1 MSAMTAPD
9 LTAPLAA
16 ELGLPAAAVARTVAL
31 LDAGDTIPFL
41 ARYRKE
47 QTGGL
52 DEVQLRALQDALGR
66 RRKLE
71 ARRAEV
77 REALEGQGQLTPE
90 LAAKLAAAD
99 KLAAVEDLYLP
110 FRPKRRTRAS
120 IARDRGLAP
129 LAALF
134 ARPPRETP
142 LEAARRFVDPAG
154 ARGSGEGGVP
164 TPEDALAGARDILA
178 EQVSEDP
185 EVRGRARNVS
195 LKDAIFTATKAPKA
209 EDPQGKYTQYY
220 KFQEPVARVQPHR
233 VLACDRGEAEGV
245 LRVGVD
251 LPEPRLLAFMRDKL
265 RVDAP
270 GWREEAE
277 AALADGLKRLLGP
290 AIERELRT
298 LLTEKAQAHAIGVF
312 AANLKALLLQP
323 PLAGKVVMGVDPGF
337 RTGCKVVVVDAQG
350 TPVDPGHVIYPHERS
365 SGRGNAPEGRD
376 AREGPQ
382 KQWDAALEKL
392 KDLIAKHAVD
402 VVAIGNGTAS
412 RETET
417 LVAEAIKGT
426 SAAYA
431 IVSEAGASVYSASEV
446 AREEF
451 PDLDATQR
459 GNVSIARR
467 LQDPLAELV
476 KIDPQAIGVG
486 LYQHDLDEKALAGT
500 LAGVVEDAVN
510 HVGVDLNTAS
520 ASLLGH
526 VAGLNGKVAKA
537 IVAHRQANGPFRK
550 RDELKQVKGLGDRT
564 YVQAA
569 GFLRIRGGADPLDAT
584 AIHPESYAATRKLL
598 AKLGIDPKDPK
609 LGDAIKARR
618 PGLDVPALAAELGL
632 GLPTL
637 TDVLA
642 DLEKPGRDPRDAAP
656 KPHLRQDVLK
666 LEDLKPGMRLTGTV
680 RNVVDFGAFVDVG
693 VKNDGLV
700 HVSELS
706 DRFVRH
712 ALEVVAVGDVIE
724 VEVMDV
730 DRQRG
735 RVSLS
740 RKRALQGA
748 KA

>member
-1 MSAMTAPD
+1 MSPMEPTD
-9 LTAPLAA
+9 LTAPLAK
-16 ELGLPAAAVARTVAL
+16 ELGLAPASVARTVAL
-31 LDAGDTIPFL
+31 FDGGDTIPFL

-52 DEVQLRALQDALGR
+52 DEVQLRALQEALGR
-66 RRKLE
+66 LRKLE
-71 ARRAEV
+71 ERRADVLASLQE
-77 REALEGQGQLTPE
+77 QGVLTPE
-90 LAAKLAAAD
+90 LRARLIAAD
-99 KLAAVEDLYLP
+99 RLQVVEDLYLP

-142 LEAARRFVDPAG
+142 GQAAQRFVDPAG
-154 ARGSGEGGVP
+154 ASGSGDGGVP
-164 TPEDALAGARDILA
+164 TVEDALAGARDILA
-178 EQVSEDP
+178 EEVSESP
-185 EVRGRARNVS
+185 EVRGRARTVS
-195 LKDAIFTATKAPKA
+195 MREAVLTAKKITKA
-209 EDPQGKYTQYY
+209 EDAQGKYTQYY
-220 KFQEPVARVQPHR
+220 DFKEPVARVAPHR
-233 VLACDRGEAEGV
+233 TLACDRGEAEGV

-251 LPEPRLLAFMRDKL
+251 LPEPRLLAFMRERL
-265 RVDAP
+265 PVQAP

-277 AALADGLKRLLGP
+277 LALADGLKRLLGP
-290 AIERELRT
+290 AIERDVRNA
-298 LLTEKAQAHAIGVF
+298 LTEKAQAHAIGVF
-312 AANLKALLLQP
+312 AANLKSLLLQP
-323 PLAGKVVMGVDPGF
+323 PLKGQVVMGIDPGF
-337 RTGCKVVVVDAQG
+337 RSGCKVVVVDATGRPLGQG
-350 TPVDPGHVIYPHERS
+350 LAIYPHE
-365 SGRGNAPEGRD
+365 
-376 AREGPQ
+376 PQ
-382 KQWDAALEKL
+382 KQWDQAIVTLRRQ
-392 KDLIAKHAVD
+392 IAEHGVT
-402 VVAIGNGTAS
+402 VIAIGNGTAS

-426 SAAYA
+426 PAAYT

-486 LYQHDLDEKALAGT
+486 LYQHDLDQKALAGT

-526 VAGLNGKVAKA
+526 VAGLNQKVAKA
-537 IVAHRQANGPFRK
+537 IVTHRQECGPFKR
-550 RDELKQVKGLGDRT
+550 RDELKKVKGLGDRT
-564 YVQAA
+564 FVQAA

-598 AKLGIDPKDPK
+598 ASLGLDPADPG
-609 LGDAIKARR
+609 LGAAVKARR
-618 PGLDVPALAAELGL
+618 PALDVNALAAELGL
-632 GLPTL
+632 GVPTL
-637 TDVLA
+637 TDILA
-642 DLEKPGRDPRDAAP
+642 DLEKPGRDPREALP
-656 KPHLRQDVLK
+656 RPHLRQDVLK

-706 DRFVRH
+706 DRFVRNP
-712 ALEVVAVGDVIE
+712 LEVVGVGDVIE
-724 VEVMDV
+724 VEVMEI

-740 RKRALQGA
+740 RKRALQGSQA
-748 KA
+748 

>member
-1 MSAMTAPD
+1 MEATD
-9 LTAPLAA
+9 LTVPLAQ
-16 ELGLPAAAVARTVAL
+16 ELGLPASSVARTIAL
-31 LDAGDTIPFL
+31 FDGGDTIPFL

-52 DEVQLRALQDALGR
+52 DEVQLRALQEALER
-66 RRKLE
+66 RRKLD
-71 ARRAEV
+71 ARRADVLASLKE
-77 REALEGQGQLTPE
+77 QGVLTPE
-90 LAAKLAAAD
+90 LERKLAAAD
-99 KLAAVEDLYLP
+99 KLATIEDLYLP

-129 LAALF
+129 LAAMF

-142 LEAARRFVDPAG
+142 KEAARRFVDPAK
-154 ARGSGEGGVP
+154 EVP
-164 TPEDALAGARDILA
+164 TVEDALAGARDILA
-178 EQVSEDP
+178 EEVSEDP
-185 EVRGRARNVS
+185 DVRGRARNVAMREAVFAA
-195 LKDAIFTATKAPKA
+195 KKPPKA
-209 EDPQGKYTQYY
+209 EDPQGKYAQYHDF
-220 KFQEPVARVQPHR
+220 KEPVARVAPHR
-233 VLACDRGEAEGV
+233 TLAVDRGEAENV
-245 LRVGVD
+245 LRVGVE
-251 LPEPRLLAFMRDKL
+251 LPEPRILAFMREKL
-265 RVDAP
+265 PVNLP
-270 GWREEAE
+270 GWKEEAE

-290 AIERELRT
+290 AIERDVRNA
-298 LLTEKAQAHAIGVF
+298 LTEKAQAHAIGIF
-312 AANLKALLLQP
+312 AANLKNLLLQP

-337 RTGCKVVVVDAQG
+337 RTGCKVVVVDATG
-350 TPVDPGHVIYPHERS
+350 TPQGQGLAIYPHE
-365 SGRGNAPEGRD
+365 
-376 AREGPQ
+376 PQ
-382 KQWDAALEKL
+382 KQWEQAKKTLRE
-392 KDLIAKHAVD
+392 LIARHKVD
-402 VVAIGNGTAS
+402 VIAIGNGTAS

-417 LVAEAIKGT
+417 LVAEAIQGT
-426 SAAYA
+426 STAYT
-431 IVSEAGASVYSASEV
+431 IVSEAGASVYSASDV

-486 LYQHDLDEKALAGT
+486 LYQHDLDQKALAGT

-526 VAGLNGKVAKA
+526 VAGLNQKVAKA
-537 IVAHRQANGPFRK
+537 IVAHRQEHGPFKK
-550 RDELKQVKGLGDRT
+550 RDELKKVKGLGDRT
-564 YVQAA
+564 FVQAA

-598 AKLGIDPKDPK
+598 AKLGVNPSD
-609 LGDAIKARR
+609 
-618 PGLDVPALAAELGL
+618 PGLGATVKAKRPALDVNALAAELGL
-632 GLPTL
+632 GVPTL
-637 TDVLA
+637 TDILN
-642 DLEKPGRDPRDAAP
+642 DLEKPGRDPREALP
-656 KPHLRQDVLK
+656 TPHLRQDVLK

-693 VKNDGLV
+693 LKNDGLV

-706 DRFVRH
+706 DKFVRNP
-712 ALEVVAVGDVIE
+712 LEVVGVGDVIE
-724 VEVMDV
+724 VEVLDI
-730 DRQRG
+730 DRNRG